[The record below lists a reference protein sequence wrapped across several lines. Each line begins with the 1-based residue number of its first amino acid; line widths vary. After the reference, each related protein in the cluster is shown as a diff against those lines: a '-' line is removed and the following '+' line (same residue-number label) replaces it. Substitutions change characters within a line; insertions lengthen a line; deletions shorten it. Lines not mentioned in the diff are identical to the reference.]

1 MPVNESV
8 IDKLCKAAD
17 NHGEDA
23 GEADHTVG
31 DLQGLLRPC
40 WRLMTPDQKQAFV
53 GSPEVEDVVDLGA
66 REEYSVEDL
75 LAEVEQ
81 EDR

>member
-1 MPVNESV
+1 MTS
-8 IDKLCKAAD
+8 
-17 NHGEDA
+17 
-23 GEADHTVG
+23 DH
-31 DLQGLLRPC
+31 
-40 WRLMTPDQKQAFV
+40 KQAFV
-53 GSPEVEDVVDLGA
+53 ASPEVEEVVDLGA